1 MGRTKELLEDLI
13 LEELILEEWEDELIR
28 LTL

>member
-1 MGRTKELLEDLI
+1 MGRTKELLEELI